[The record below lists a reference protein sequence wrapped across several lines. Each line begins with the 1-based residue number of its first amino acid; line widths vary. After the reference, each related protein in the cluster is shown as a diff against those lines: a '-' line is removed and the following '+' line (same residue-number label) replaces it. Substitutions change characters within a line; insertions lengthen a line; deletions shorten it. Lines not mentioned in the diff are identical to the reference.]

1 VNVPSGCDVLVAGA
15 GPAGA
20 ITAAVLA
27 RQEMDVLLVDWADDG
42 ISHDI
47 LVTAPALR
55 GLAEAGVGTP
65 HGARPADVIDL
76 RFGPDSRRAVP
87 DFGAV
92 ICDRARFRRGLRR
105 AATRAGVR
113 SIRGTAVT
121 VVREQADYQVTVET
135 AAGAT
140 TVAARHVVLATGSAS
155 RGGLAGGGLPP
166 SADGPAT
173 GDPPR
178 LAGLACAQ
186 RFSGARPGA
195 QLALALSAPSGTAP
209 DAPPTCAWA
218 LPGVGGLLTV
228 GTARVGGGSLP
239 TPGELMRDALAT
251 LALAGVGPVPG
262 EPAGPLISGSLNAG
276 FTPAGVAQ
284 ARCLVVG
291 DGAGLVNPFTGEG
304 LSFAVQSGLM
314 AARAIGAHPS
324 DPDAARRAY
333 ARRLRSTFVGY
344 FETARNAARRYQLAW
359 RILASGA
366 ESDHPFFAK
375 GRRAM
380 LLPEGFSGL
389 TAAERMDL
397 TDPDAVLLVPFL
409 AACDEVAI
417 TTIRDEWPFLGRL
430 AMAGETLGH
439 QRLRPA
445 VPFFAALISSGRM
458 PPARRATL
466 AAAIELA
473 LLGAVAML
481 GPAPRSAGGR
491 GIDWA
496 FASTVLAGDFLL
508 SQAARLV
515 AESAPEVSWSF
526 ADWLAE
532 LTALRCARLGVRPRV
547 PAGAV
552 YAALFEFPSR
562 VGALLGGGSPP
573 VVTALRDFGYHC
585 GRAFG
590 HTEDVLALEGQR
602 TRLDTTLAVMLDGG
616 FSGACD
622 WAGGDRVGA
631 DAFAADPELRSRAL
645 AAARAASQ
653 AAVHR
658 ALLAADAVPD
668 AVAARI
674 LRRFVEAV
682 AAPIHE
688 PGRPAENARRSRPL
702 RPPP

>member
-1 VNVPSGCDVLVAGA
+1 VSVPARCDVLVAGA

-20 ITAAVLA
+20 VTAAALA
-27 RQEMDVLLVDWADDG
+27 RQELAVLLVDPADDG
-42 ISHDI
+42 VSYDI

-55 GLAEAGVGTP
+55 GLAEAGLATP
-65 HGARPADVIDL
+65 RGARPADVIDL

-87 DFGAV
+87 GPGAV
-92 ICDRARFRRGLRR
+92 ICDRARFRLGLRR
-105 AATRAGVR
+105 AATRAGVLR
-113 SIRGTAVT
+113 IRGTAVA
-121 VVREQADYQVTVET
+121 VVREQAGYQVTVET

-140 TVAARHVVLATGSAS
+140 TVAARHVVLAAGSAS
-155 RGGLAGGGLPP
+155 RGGLAADVLPHLT
-166 SADGPAT
+166 AVKAT

-178 LAGLACAQ
+178 STGLACAQ

-195 QLALALSAPSGTAP
+195 PLALVLSVPSGTVPA
-209 DAPPTCAWA
+209 APPTCAWA

-239 TPGELMRDALAT
+239 APGEVMRDALAT
-251 LALAGVGPVPG
+251 LAAAGVGPVHG
-262 EPAGPLISGSLNAG
+262 APAGPLIAGSLNAG
-276 FTPAGVAQ
+276 FTPDAVAR
-284 ARCLVVG
+284 ARCLLVG
-291 DGAGLVNPFTGEG
+291 DAAGLVNPFTGEG

-314 AARAIGAHPS
+314 AARAIGANPS

-397 TDPDAVLLVPFL
+397 TEPDAVLLMPFL
-409 AACDEVAI
+409 AACDEVTI
-417 TTIRDEWPFLGRL
+417 TVIRDEWPFLGRL

-496 FASTVLAGDFLL
+496 FAATVLAGDFLL

-532 LTALRCARLGVRPRV
+532 LTALRCARLGARPRV

-562 VGALLGGGSPP
+562 IGALLGGGSPS
-573 VVTALRDFGYHC
+573 VITALRDFGYHC

-590 HTEDVLALEGQR
+590 HTEDVLALEGRR

-622 WAGGDRVGA
+622 CAGGDRAGA
-631 DAFAADPELRSRAL
+631 DAFAADLELRSRAL
-645 AAARAASQ
+645 AAARARGE
-653 AAVHR
+653 AAAQR
-658 ALLAADAVPD
+658 ALVAADAVPG

-674 LRRFVEAV
+674 LRRFIEVV
-682 AAPIHE
+682 AAPLHE
-688 PGRPAENARRSRPL
+688 PRPATRDAVTGRQ
-702 RPPP
+702 